1 MKILEKIIINEKEYI
16 CIQKL
21 WIQGNIIYMCQEQ
34 KTKQVIYLKEN
45 KDNGQLEQ
53 TEDENPTSN
62 LQLLT
67 SNKKANGVKYEK

>member
-1 MKILEKIIINEKEYI
+1 MKILDKIIINEKEYI

-53 TEDENPTSN
+53 TEDENI
-62 LQLLT
+62 
-67 SNKKANGVKYEK
+67 KKEVEKLIYAKSPDCIIN